1 MEYKPEE
8 QVFAFDSDDIDPA
21 VMYKKMLAEQAIAGK
36 LSTAGD
42 ATSSAQLSGVKRKF
56 RADNGI
62 NYVWDDEEDCW
73 VVDEDDDGEDSESE
87 NENEQYDDEDNIDL
101 KYKQAM
107 SEMSRKM
114 VHEDDHDLH
123 LPPNSSKSDSKSGNN
138 ENASK
143 KPKKKSKKNKKT
155 APNNW
160 IYITGLPKDITVEEI
175 KSHFSKVGLIAL
187 SPIDQTD
194 KIKLY
199 KDEVGELKGDCSLCY
214 HAPESVEM
222 AINFLDGGY
231 IRPSHMIQVTKAA
244 FETKKNDVPTTEPSL
259 GGSKTENTTTA
270 TITRRPKVSH
280 AQVKTIKSV
289 VHQALSW
296 SEDDDIGISKSS
308 ALKIIVLQG
317 MFKPQDLDDP
327 NFLEEL
333 EEDVASECSKCGTI
347 EKITVFSQNK
357 NGIIIIKFSTS
368 FAAQECVSLM
378 NGRFFGGQRIR
389 CFFWDGVTD
398 YTVAKSEA
406 ALDIEENKRLA
417 EYGDWLDAQDV
428 SAEFRLQSDHSH

>member
-1 MEYKPEE
+1 M
-8 QVFAFDSDDIDPA
+8 FTFDTDEVDPA
-21 VMYKKMLAEQAIAGK
+21 VMYKKMLTEQSLAGK
-36 LSTAGD
+36 SSNPNEPSSSTH
-42 ATSSAQLSGVKRKF
+42 LNGVKRKF
-56 RADNGI
+56 RADNGV
-62 NYVWDDEEDCW
+62 NYIWDDEEDCW
-73 VVDEDDDGEDSESE
+73 IVDENDDGENSESE
-87 NENEQYDDEDNIDL
+87 NEDEEYDDEDVINL

-114 VHEDDHDLH
+114 PQEEDHDIQ
-123 LPPNSSKSDSKSGNN
+123 LPYKSVSKQQNNN
-138 ENASK
+138 ENSVKTSK
-143 KPKKKSKKNKKT
+143 KKNKKSKKN

-175 KSHFSKVGLIAL
+175 KAHFSKVGLIAP

-214 HAPESVEM
+214 HAVESVEM

-244 FETKKNDVPTTEPSL
+244 FETKKHDVPTTAPLST
-259 GGSKTENTTTA
+259 SVTESSVANGNA
-270 TITRRPKVSH
+270 RRPKVSH

-296 SEDDDIGISKSS
+296 NENDDIGISKAS

-317 MFKPQDLDDP
+317 MFRPQDLDEP

-333 EEDVASECSKCGTI
+333 ENDVASECSKCGTI

-357 NGIIIIKFSTS
+357 NGIIIVKFSTS

-406 ALDIEENKRLA
+406 VLDTEEKKRLA
-417 EYGDWLDAQDV
+417 EYGDWLDSQDV
-428 SAEFRLQSDHSH
+428 SAEFRLQRDD

>member
-8 QVFAFDSDDIDPA
+8 QVFAFDDSDDVDPA
-21 VMYKKMLAEQAIAGK
+21 VMYKKMLEEQVVAGK
-36 LSTAGD
+36 
-42 ATSSAQLSGVKRKF
+42 SSAVSDINSSDQLSGVKRKF

-62 NYVWDDEEDCW
+62 HYIWDDEEDCW
-73 VVDEDDDGEDSESE
+73 VVDEDDDGEDSESD
-87 NENEQYDDEDNIDL
+87 NENEGYDDEHNIDL

-107 SEMSRKM
+107 SEMSSKRM
-114 VHEDDHDLH
+114 THEDDHDLH
-123 LPPNSSKSDSKSGNN
+123 GLPPNSSRMNKSDNSKNVSNDN
-138 ENASK
+138 SSSK
-143 KPKKKSKKNKKT
+143 TSKKKKSKKNKKT

-160 IYITGLPKDITVEEI
+160 IYITGLPKDITIEEI

-214 HAPESVEM
+214 HATESVEM

-231 IRPSHMIQVTKAA
+231 IRPSHLIQVTKAA
-244 FETKKNDVPTTEPSL
+244 FETKKHDVLPTAGQPL
-259 GGSKTENTTTA
+259 LAGGGSTSTNESVSASSTSTTAASAITTTH
-270 TITRRPKVSH
+270 RRPKVSH

-317 MFKPQDLDDP
+317 
-327 NFLEEL
+327 N
-333 EEDVASECSKCGTI
+333 VY
-347 EKITVFSQNK
+347 
-357 NGIIIIKFSTS
+357 
-368 FAAQECVSLM
+368 
-378 NGRFFGGQRIR
+378 
-389 CFFWDGVTD
+389 
-398 YTVAKSEA
+398 YTLVYLSS
-406 ALDIEENKRLA
+406 AL
-417 EYGDWLDAQDV
+417 
-428 SAEFRLQSDHSH
+428 